1 MCLYIYMYV
10 CVCTRCV
17 VYVYIILLSVCV
29 SVSKY
34 VKIHIH
40 AGLGFDQVAKRAV
53 VDDFWSFSLDSSD
66 SKSPQAIPEHKWN
79 EAPNSPFDS
88 VMMRHDASCNPRHN
102 LQGAESCV
110 ASETLPMDWKG
121 CVPWNHLNTEDTE
134 ACHTMPLKLGK
145 LQMPKANHAYT
156 LNQS

>member
-17 VYVYIILLSVCV
+17 VYVYIILLCVCV

-88 VMMRHDASCNPRHN
+88 VMMRHDASWCVMQPKTQFARGRIMRRQRDPSDGLEGLCSMKSPEYGRYRSMPHHATQAWQTSNAQSEPR
-102 LQGAESCV
+102 L
-110 ASETLPMDWKG
+110 
-121 CVPWNHLNTEDTE
+121 
-134 ACHTMPLKLGK
+134 HT
-145 LQMPKANHAYT
+145 
-156 LNQS
+156 